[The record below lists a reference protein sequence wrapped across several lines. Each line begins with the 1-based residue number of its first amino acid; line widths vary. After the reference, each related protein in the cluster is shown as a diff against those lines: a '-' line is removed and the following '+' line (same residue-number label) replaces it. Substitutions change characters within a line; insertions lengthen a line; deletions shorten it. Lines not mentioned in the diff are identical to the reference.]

1 MRLKVSFSYS
11 STNAYVDNKRTN
23 YRIVIETH
31 MNTSSFQPIKSK
43 LILLNCLTVYI
54 IHIEV
59 DDIFLFFIYRKPE
72 MSYSTESWPLLMFF
86 LHPPYIVGP
95 LSLGVLNFKNLKW
108 INICM

>member
-1 MRLKVSFSYS
+1 
-11 STNAYVDNKRTN
+11 
-23 YRIVIETH
+23 

-59 DDIFLFFIYRKPE
+59 DDIFLFFIYGKPE
-72 MSYSTESWPLLMFF
+72 MSYSTESWPLLMFI

-95 LSLGVLNFKNLKW
+95 LSLGVLNFKN
-108 INICM
+108 